1 MARRGPRIRDGVKER
16 AVARSC
22 EVLLILQLGLCF
34 RSEAWGDGG
43 GYFDVHAI
51 TAWSPLHV
59 KQMCWRMQSLELLL
73 HLPTLKLLQISAEA
87 PGCAVVIDGLAFDFF
102 AKVPVEVRTVVELHH
117 VSTQSLGML
126 LHDSKVRPLPLSIMC
141 SGSE

>member
-1 MARRGPRIRDGVKER
+1 MARRGLRIQDGVKER
-16 AVARSC
+16 AIARSC
-22 EVLLILQLGLCF
+22 EALLVLQLGLCF
-34 RSEAWGDGG
+34 RSEAWTDGD

-59 KQMCWRMQSLELLL
+59 KHMCWRTQSLELVL

-102 AKVPVEVRTVVELHH
+102 DTVAVEVRTVVELHH

-126 LHDSKVRPLPLSIMC
+126 LHDSKVRPLPLSIMWFW
-141 SGSE
+141 